1 MTFSRGRRT
10 VALEWTAPASAYRPF
25 DGTDAAVTDLGEA
38 AAGEL
43 RSGSRNVLTGP
54 YAVFDYGFAERWE
67 LILESRGPAL
77 PAGTGPTPVSDE
89 VMLKYVVRPGVL
101 QGKPGLSIA
110 TEFGPLLP
118 NIGEPGMGFEW
129 EGIVSQRWE
138 WGTVHLNVWSELTR
152 EQHGELHFDA
162 IVEGPHSWTLRPV
175 LEVYSDTVFNQSQ
188 TFSALV
194 GAIWQVRDNLAFDM
208 GPRYAQVN
216 GRPVNELRAGVTFGF
231 PLSLGQ
237 PISAGSPSAV
247 PFSHR

>member
-1 MTFSRGRRT
+1 M
-10 VALEWTAPASAYRPF
+10 
-25 DGTDAAVTDLGEA
+25 
-38 AAGEL
+38 
-43 RSGSRNVLTGP
+43 
-54 YAVFDYGFAERWE
+54 
-67 LILESRGPAL
+67 
-77 PAGTGPTPVSDE
+77 
-89 VMLKYVVRPGVL
+89 
-101 QGKPGLSIA
+101 
-110 TEFGPLLP
+110 
-118 NIGEPGMGFEW
+118 
-129 EGIVSQRWE
+129 SQRWE

-231 PLSLGQ
+231 PLSLGR
-237 PISAGSPSAV
+237 PNGAEPSSAV